1 MKTGSSAMASVGNN
15 FISACENLPEIISK
29 LSQKFIAAFE
39 YFPNMFSVA
48 ETISAAEIILF
59 QFQSWLHVK

>member
-1 MKTGSSAMASVGNN
+1 M
-15 FISACENLPEIISK
+15 PEIISK
-29 LSQKFIAAFE
+29 LSQKFIAALE